1 MMLNGVS
8 RTMAD
13 IVSYERFV
21 EIRQRRERV
30 LAELTKEPVECG
42 TRTDEA
48 AAVAQR
54 RLPSSLTSRAV
65 VTADPA
71 KPLLQTD

>member
-1 MMLNGVS
+1 
-8 RTMAD
+8 MA

-30 LAELTKEPVECG
+30 LAELTKEPVECA
-42 TRTDEA
+42 TLTDEA

-54 RLPSSLTSRAV
+54 GLPSSLTSRAV